1 MPWYLAVANLMKCYM
16 GITLGSEAY
25 SISKAGIY
33 GSIICFI
40 YILFVAFFS
49 LYFQVK
55 ARNRFKR

>member
-1 MPWYLAVANLMKCYM
+1 MPWYFAAANLMKCYM
-16 GITLGSEAY
+16 GITLGTVSY

-40 YILFVAFFS
+40 YILFIATFS

-55 ARNRFKR
+55 ARNRFK

>member
-1 MPWYLAVANLMKCYM
+1 M
-16 GITLGSEAY
+16 GITLGTVSY

-40 YILFVAFFS
+40 YILFIAFFS